1 MKNHKGQIHRTCPL
15 TGWWGSGEED
25 AGLVNKGRT
34 WGETRSTDGE
44 TGWGRGDQVLESR
57 GGTGTRRKQKSR
69 KGEDLRQGFRLRIA
83 NHLDQVHDVG
93 KEDQQ

>member
-1 MKNHKGQIHRTCPL
+1 MLAWL
-15 TGWWGSGEED
+15 TR
-25 AGLVNKGRT
+25 GRT

-57 GGTGTRRKQKSR
+57 GGTGTRRKQKSG
-69 KGEDLRQGFRLRIA
+69 KGEDLRRGFRLRIA
-83 NHLDQVHDVG
+83 NHLDQVHDIG